1 MDGEQNVNQP
11 KEWKGLR
18 ELPVNTERFVA
29 NGKEYRVHKSVSFDR
44 WEAYEILQVEIGLAR
59 SYQQLMDGLR
69 DAYDLTNQVAS
80 GKPVFADL
88 AVLLRDLI
96 IGTTLVGEKQTPA
109 VLKMAA
115 LFICREDEDVRFID
129 EALIESKVEDWRI
142 EGISMTYFFQ
152 FALHSIPGFFA
163 AYRLISQGTLSKT
176 DEGKEGEGRAAGS
189 TSRGAFKR

>member
-1 MDGEQNVNQP
+1 MAGEENV
-11 KEWKGLR
+11 KASDWKALR
-18 ELPVNTERFVA
+18 EIPVNTESFVA

-69 DAYDLTNQVAS
+69 EAYDLCNQVAA

-88 AVLLRDLI
+88 AVGLRDMI

-115 LFICREDEDVRFID
+115 LFINREGEDVRFID
-129 EALIESKVEDWRI
+129 EATIESKIEDWRI
-142 EGISMTYFFQ
+142 EGISMTFFFQ

-163 AYRLISQGTLSKT
+163 AFKAISHGTLSKRAT
-176 DEGKEGEGRAAGS
+176 ESGADKVEGTLRHGS
-189 TSRGAFKR
+189 KS